1 MDFVR
6 PQQGNLTPEMD
17 IIIFC
22 SVRQNQSRVSK
33 GLISGIIFLKFNI
46 TSSSSSSSSCV
57 IAELFNEG
65 NHLFDLSKFLSYG
78 SGDFD
83 PSATCSR
90 LRIKIIISQGK
101 RMKY

>member
-6 PQQGNLTPEMD
+6 HQQGNLTPEMD

-46 TSSSSSSSSCV
+46 IFSSSSSCV
-57 IAELFNEG
+57 IAELFN
-65 NHLFDLSKFLSYG
+65 DLSKFLSYG

-90 LRIKIIISQGK
+90 LRIQIIISQGK

>member
-6 PQQGNLTPEMD
+6 HQQGNLTPEMD
-17 IIIFC
+17 IFC

-46 TSSSSSSSSCV
+46 VSSPSSNCV

-65 NHLFDLSKFLSYG
+65 NSLFDRSEFLSYG
-78 SGDFD
+78 SGDFG
-83 PSATCSR
+83 PSATLS
-90 LRIKIIISQGK
+90 KIEDSNNYKGK
-101 RMKY
+101 QMKY

>member
-6 PQQGNLTPEMD
+6 HQQGNLTPEMD

-46 TSSSSSSSSCV
+46 ISSSSSSCV

-90 LRIKIIISQGK
+90 LRIQIIISQGK